1 MATQRFWEDSPL
13 AALTRVRA
21 RRQLQDLPGWRLWA
35 PLAATLSYAA
45 WNWLESTHYTALL
58 TLTFLAL
65 FVGLPAYLN
74 GRDLAHLRSL
84 RQGRC
89 LEEMLAVGLTPQSVA
104 DTLAWSSWSL
114 LARLTSLCWVAAVLP
129 LASHLLPSIFL
140 ALPLGLG
147 MMALTVYLRQVLLLL
162 ADDPSRLLRQ
172 GLRVYGQACLCLA
185 PPVWVAAVVDFPVGG
200 LLMLLG
206 TGLLLIWVRRRAVA
220 LWRQDLD
227 PHKSARSVSS
237 SWGAWLIPWVSN
249 PILIRELRSSRG
261 HSLFLWLL
269 LPVLVLGSVG
279 LALPPLV
286 RLLGP
291 GLGFFALWLGWR
303 LLNHSVLA
311 QRSRELVQNERQG
324 GSWELLVQV
333 GMGGSQ
339 FVQGWAQATA
349 FRHFGWMLADLLGLL
364 TLALCAPHWML
375 PAEMASWAPL
385 WAFSLWGLGL
395 MMDWAAFMAGLAGQS
410 RSLLPAWAVAT
421 GVGEVF
427 LVLAGASGW
436 LETSGPLHTFLWSQ
450 GLPALGVLVVMALS
464 LGQAYRA
471 LGPALDPVRGGSQPI
486 ALDLLPRRVAQATWC
501 VWLLTTPA
509 LEVWRYHSSWLT
521 VVLTL
526 AGGALVWGWLM
537 QPLAWAVGNN
547 LRLRRGHWL
556 SPLFFGQLIGW
567 LSAIPVLLAVEA
579 RNLYW
584 LSTGSTWFEMDRTTP
599 VHDLPIALL
608 VASLTALVVQLQ
620 RVRQGETMEPA
631 RTGLRLAALSAA
643 GLCLGGATVASLN
656 KIYPTQ
662 MTPAEQRW
670 WSATEH
676 RHSLTVQQWDE
687 KYSLFY
693 EELGDHHWANAV
705 DLAVELE
712 RARLDLQLRGYSVSG
727 APMTELLDTL
737 SSDPPGAVGAEE
749 MVQRLEA
756 ALKDPQELAVQDA
769 EMRRNLDAAQGKDWW
784 APALRV
790 AQLREY
796 MRRNGH
802 LEVTP
807 PSWVG
812 HHPAFY
818 PNIYAEVS
826 LMQAEMAVLN
836 HRLRMRLGD
845 KEWPSFFIVSP
856 SQVMLV
862 TKDGEGSTDYWLA
875 RAGETPV
882 TITLENGRTR
892 QVPAVHVACLTS
904 DDE

>member
-21 RRQLQDLPGWRLWA
+21 RRQLQDLPGWRLWP

-45 WNWLESTHYTALL
+45 WNWLEPTHYTALL

-65 FVGLPAYLN
+65 FMGLPAYLN

-89 LEEMLAVGLTPQSVA
+89 LEEMLAVGLTPKSVA

-114 LARLTSLCWVAAVLP
+114 LARLTSLCWLAAVLP
-129 LASHLLPSIFL
+129 PAAHLTTSLWL

-147 MMALTVYLRQVLLLL
+147 LMALTVYLRQVLLLL
-162 ADDPSRLLRQ
+162 ADDPGRLLRQ

-185 PPVWVAAVVDFPVGG
+185 PPVWVAAVIDFPVGG
-200 LLMLLG
+200 FLLLLG
-206 TGLLLIWVRRRAVA
+206 TGLLLIWVRRRAVD
-220 LWRQDLD
+220 LWRADLD
-227 PHKSARSVSS
+227 PHKSARAVNS

-279 LALPPLV
+279 LALPPMV

-291 GLGFFALWLGWR
+291 GLGFFSLWLGWR
-303 LLNHSVLA
+303 MLNHSVLA

-333 GMGGSQ
+333 GLGGPQ

-364 TLALCAPHWML
+364 ALAFGAPQWML

-385 WAFSLWGLGL
+385 WALSLWGLGL
-395 MMDWAAFMAGLAGQS
+395 LMDWAAFMAGLAGQT

-421 GVGEVF
+421 GLGELA

-436 LETSGPLHTFLWSQ
+436 LAEGPLHTFLWSQ
-450 GLPALGVLVVMALS
+450 GLPALGLLTVLALS

-471 LGPALDPVRGGSQPI
+471 LGPALDPVRGAGST
-486 ALDLLPRRVAQATWC
+486 AVGLDLLPRRVAQASWC
-501 VWLLTTPA
+501 VWLLTTPS
-509 LEVWRYHSSWLT
+509 LEVWRFHSGWLT
-521 VVLTL
+521 VALTL

-547 LRLRRGHWL
+547 LHLRRGHWL
-556 SPLFFGQLIGW
+556 SPLCFGQLIAW
-567 LSAIPVLLAVEA
+567 LSAIPVALAVEA

-584 LSTGSTWFEMDRTTP
+584 LSTGSTWFEIQHTTP
-599 VHDLPIALL
+599 AHDLPMALA
-608 VASLTALVVQLQ
+608 VASVTALAVQLQ
-620 RVRQGETMEPA
+620 RVRRGETMEPS
-631 RTGLRLAALSAA
+631 RTGLRLAALGAA
-643 GLCLGGATVASLN
+643 GLCLGGATLASLN
-656 KIYPTQ
+656 KIYPSQ

-670 WSATEH
+670 WNSTS
-676 RHSLTVQQWDE
+676 RYQPMSVQQWNDQ
-687 KYSLFY
+687 YSAFY
-693 EELGDHHWANAV
+693 DELGEHRWVKAV
-705 DLAVELE
+705 DRAIELE
-712 RARLDLQLRGYSVSG
+712 RARLGLQLKGYSISG
-727 APMTELLDTL
+727 SPMSELLETL
-737 SSDPPGAVGAEE
+737 STDPPTDAAAEE
-749 MVQRLEA
+749 MVRHLEA

-769 EMRRNLDAAQGKDWW
+769 EMRRSLESSRSQDWW
-784 APALRV
+784 APALQV

-796 MRRNGH
+796 RRRNGH
-802 LEVTP
+802 LESP
-807 PSWVG
+807 PPGWVK

-818 PNIYAEVS
+818 PNIYAEVGQ
-826 LMQAEMAVLN
+826 MQAEMAVLN

-862 TKDGEGSTDYWLA
+862 TRDGEGYTDYWLA
-875 RAGETPV
+875 RAGQSPV
-882 TITLENGRTR
+882 TIELENGRQR
-892 QVPAVHVACLTS
+892 KVPAVHVACVTS
-904 DDE
+904 DE

>member
-21 RRQLQDLPGWRLWA
+21 RRQLQDLPGWRLWP

-45 WNWLESTHYTALL
+45 WNWLEPTHYTALL

-104 DTLAWSSWSL
+104 DTLAWSSWNG
-114 LARLTSLCWVAAVLP
+114 LARLASLSWLAAVLP
-129 LASHLLPSIFL
+129 LASNWIPSVFL

-147 MMALTVYLRQVLLLL
+147 VMALTVYLRQVLLLL

-185 PPVWVAAVVDFPVGG
+185 PPVWVAALVNFPVGG
-200 LLMLLG
+200 LLLLLG
-206 TGLLLIWVRRRAVA
+206 TALLLIWVRRRAVA

-227 PHKSARSVSS
+227 PHKSARSVNS
-237 SWGAWLIPWVSN
+237 SWGSWLIPFVSN

-261 HSLFLWLL
+261 HSLFLWLF
-269 LPVLVLGSVG
+269 LPMLVLGSVG

-286 RLLGP
+286 QLLGP

-303 LLNHSVLA
+303 MLNHGVLT

-333 GMGGSQ
+333 GMGGPQ
-339 FVQGWAQATA
+339 FVQGWAQATM

-364 TLALCAPHWML
+364 VLAVGAPQWML
-375 PAEMASWAPL
+375 PAEMAGWAPL
-385 WAFSLWGLGL
+385 WALSLWGLGL
-395 MMDWAAFMAGLAGQS
+395 LMDWAAFMAGLAGQA

-421 GVGEVF
+421 GVGELM

-436 LETSGPLHTFLWSQ
+436 VDSSGAVHTFLWSQ
-450 GLPALGVLVVMALS
+450 GLPALGMTLVVALA
-464 LGQAYRA
+464 LGQAYRG
-471 LGPALDPVRGGSQPI
+471 LGPALDPVRGTSAPI
-486 ALDLLPRRVAQATWC
+486 ALDFLPRRVAQATWC
-501 VWLLTTPA
+501 VWFLTTPTLQA
-509 LEVWRYHSSWLT
+509 WRGHASWLT
-521 VVLTL
+521 VGAVL

-547 LRLRRGHWL
+547 LRLRRGNWL
-556 SPLFFGQLIGW
+556 SPLLFGQVIAW
-567 LSAIPVLLAVEA
+567 LSAVPVVLAVEA

-584 LSTGSTWFEMDRTTP
+584 LSTGSTWFEIEQTAP
-599 VHDLPIALL
+599 AHDLGMAVV
-608 VASLTALVVQLQ
+608 VASVTALAVQVL
-620 RVRQGETMEPA
+620 RKADTTEA
-631 RTGLRLAALSAA
+631 SRTGLRLAALGAA
-643 GLCLGGATVASLN
+643 GLCLGGTAVASLN

-662 MTPAEQRW
+662 LTASEQRW
-670 WSATEH
+670 WNSTSHHQSLSMEEWDNKYTLFFDELGEH
-676 RHSLTVQQWDE
+676 R
-687 KYSLFY
+687 
-693 EELGDHHWANAV
+693 WAKAV
-705 DLAVELE
+705 DLAIELE
-712 RARLDLQLRGYSVSG
+712 RARFNLQLQGYTVSG
-727 APMTELLDTL
+727 SPLTELLDTL
-737 SSDPPGAVGAEE
+737 GAEQPE
-749 MVQRLEA
+749 AKDAEAMVQRLEA
-756 ALKDPQELAVQDA
+756 AMKDPQELLAQDA
-769 EMRRNLDAAQGKDWW
+769 SMRRGLEASEVKQWW
-784 APALRV
+784 GPALRV

-802 LEVTP
+802 LESAP
-807 PSWVG
+807 PAWVG

-818 PNIYAEVS
+818 PNIYADVS
-826 LMQAEMAVLN
+826 QMQAEMAVLN
-836 HRLRMRLGD
+836 HRLRMLLGD
-845 KEWPSFFIVSP
+845 KEWPSFFMVSP

-862 TKDGEGSTDYWLA
+862 TKDENCVDYWLA
-875 RAGETPV
+875 RAGESPV
-882 TITLENGRTR
+882 TIDLANGRKR
-892 QVPAVHVACLTS
+892 QVPAVHVASVLS
-904 DDE
+904 R